1 MEYVQ
6 LGGTDLRISRVGFGC
21 APIGGHDYGA
31 VDDRT
36 SLGALHRAFE
46 LGINFFDAADVYGFG
61 RAETL
66 LGTAFAGKLDRV
78 VIATK
83 VGVRWDQN
91 GRTWRDLSI
100 TWLEKAL
107 EASMRRLGADFIP
120 LYQVHWPDPATPIG
134 VAIATLGEFRAA
146 GKIGHIG
153 CCNLGKAELD
163 EAVRAGP
170 VESLQLPLSLM
181 DRTRLE
187 LVKHSATNHGL
198 SVLCYDV
205 LARGLLT
212 GKYSKAHRFEGND
225 TRKGSEYFRADRMA
239 EGLEVVA
246 RLKSVGS
253 IHGCTPPQIA
263 VRWAMDQAGVS
274 VALTGIKTPAQAEE
288 NALSAQCMLA
298 PDELKYLETGRT

>member
-1 MEYVQ
+1 MEYVE
-6 LGGTDLRISRVGFGC
+6 LSGTDLRISRVGFGC
-21 APIGGHDYGA
+21 AAIGGHDYGA

-36 SLGALHRAFE
+36 SIAALHRAFE

-61 RAETL
+61 RAEIL
-66 LGTAFAGKLDRV
+66 LGRAFAGKLDRV

-91 GRTWRDLSI
+91 GKTWRDLSR
-100 TWLEKAL
+100 TWLEEAL
-107 EASMRRLGADFIP
+107 EASMRRLRTDFIP
-120 LYQVHWPDPATPIG
+120 LYQIHWPDPATPIR
-134 VAIATLGEFRAA
+134 VALATLGEFREK

-153 CCNLGKAELD
+153 CCNFGQAELD
-163 EAVRAGP
+163 EAVTAGP

-181 DRTRLE
+181 DRTRLD
-187 LVKHSATNHGL
+187 LVKHAATDHGL

-212 GKYSKAHRFEGND
+212 GKYKRDHRFEGSD
-225 TRKGSEYFRADRMA
+225 TRPGSEYFRADRMA
-239 EGLEVVA
+239 EGLEMVE
-246 RLKSVGS
+246 RLKSVGGA
-253 IHGCTPPQIA
+253 HGCTAPQIA
-263 VRWAMDQAGVS
+263 VRWAMNQTGVS
-274 VALTGIKTPAQAEE
+274 VALTGIKTPAQAED